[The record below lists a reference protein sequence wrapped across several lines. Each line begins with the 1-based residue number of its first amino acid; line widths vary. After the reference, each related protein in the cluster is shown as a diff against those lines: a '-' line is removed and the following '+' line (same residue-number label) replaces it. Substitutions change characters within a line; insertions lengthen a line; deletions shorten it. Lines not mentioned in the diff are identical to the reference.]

1 VIIYPRKV
9 NLAFD
14 TVPTGRTLYLDG
26 IAKTAP
32 FVYDTLVGFN
42 HTIEARDQTVGST
55 TYTFQSWSD
64 GGAQQHSIT
73 VPATDKAYTATYSQ
87 STTPGPLAF
96 VQVNASTPQSPQSS
110 VTTTYNQA
118 QSAGNLNVVAVG
130 WNESVGNIISV
141 SDSSGNV
148 YQPAVATYRGT
159 GLSQAIYYARDII
172 GAGPGSNRVTVA
184 FDKAVTY
191 ADIRIMEYS
200 GLDQSSPL
208 DVSSSFAGTSSQAT
222 SGSATTRFARELIIG
237 AGMTSGSFSSAGT
250 GFTKRIITN
259 PDADIVEDRSVTA
272 TGTYSATA
280 NQSGTWLM
288 QMVTFKAA
296 GQ

>member
-1 VIIYPRKV
+1 
-9 NLAFD
+9 
-14 TVPTGRTLYLDG
+14 
-26 IAKTAP
+26 
-32 FVYDTLVGFN
+32 
-42 HTIEARDQTVGST
+42 
-55 TYTFQSWSD
+55 
-64 GGAQQHSIT
+64 
-73 VPATDKAYTATYSQ
+73 
-87 STTPGPLAF
+87 
-96 VQVNASTPQSPQSS
+96 
-110 VTTTYNQA
+110 
-118 QSAGNLNVVAVG
+118 VVAVG
-130 WNESVGNIISV
+130 WNEAVGNVLSV
-141 SDSSGNV
+141 SDSASNV

-172 GAGPGSNRVTVA
+172 GAGPGANRVTVA

-200 GLDQSSPL
+200 GLDQTNPL
-208 DVSSSFAGTSSQAT
+208 DVSSSSGGTSSQAT

-237 AGMTSGSFSSAGT
+237 AGMTGGVFTSAGT
-250 GFTKRIITN
+250 GFTTRIITN